1 MPDPRMQF
9 ITAHKDIGLIAGFGK
24 LSSSGDML
32 DATIRKISNSTAQL
46 AQSGAEVKISLI
58 EQGTTFKGL
67 EKKLNEYGIQSTQQ
81 TQKQIAEVEA
91 LAIAYQKHPAVL
103 KQLQNVHQQL
113 NLSLKEGV
121 NSTKMQTFAMQNF
134 SFIAQDAAQFS
145 MGMSQ
150 GIRAIAN
157 NLDATLFS
165 MIRLSEASDGWG
177 NAMKAMGKQLMSPL
191 GILVGL
197 NIATSL
203 YQILSQQ
210 MQKNKVVAEDYKELL
225 GELVEIQN
233 DSVKITFL
241 AGQASEAYRKALERN
256 VEIIDET
263 IHGSK
268 ILQKQRQSEF
278 VGIRERASFA
288 AGILDKL
295 DKEEIETLRIRLNV
309 GKEVIEQLEKEA
321 DRRMVLDEG
330 YKVLIETEGREAV
343 VLAQAVAMLEKANTE
358 YDQALLSLD
367 ALKTLTGQQAYQMQ
381 RMTDVAE
388 ANIKAEQARI
398 MISTLGGREMTK
410 KDAIIKG
417 QTKLWEEQAEALGII
432 ASADLTNMIALQSL
446 INEGLRLEA
455 SKSAAGEMALKERS
469 LEIAQ
474 AEHDLIQIMALI
486 NDRAGTKALVVADL
500 RLERAKQLLELEE
513 RMAREQIQPSGAK
526 AIEGEGDLR
535 MMNLHNALQAQGMIN
550 ELERR
555 NVDLKDEQLL
565 AQQAIRQEIAA
576 IHTVSG
582 RELAVQEARTQELE
596 RQLEKALL
604 LQSIAAGGAMVPS
617 DMLAGA
623 GMDTEQARLLEQQI
637 ESLDK
642 RSASVGRTIGE
653 AWGQAASLQ
662 RLAIEQMG
670 GDTAAWLLTTED
682 GIKAMSG
689 SFGTLFG
696 GLSDLSAAMFE
707 ASGKDSERMFNM
719 HKAFAIGQAV
729 INTYEAATKAWAQGG
744 IFGGIAAV
752 GVIAAGMA
760 LVAKI
765 ASTKPGDS
773 ASGGGGRT
781 IPNSIGGNAAPATPI
796 KVSSIWTTSN
806 MTRSDRTEPSNGI
819 MYGSTQTA
827 DIPIIAS
834 MQQQPA
840 FRTIGAQGNIETV
853 VKIDLKGAGR
863 ELIGVIRNEV
873 KSQRNRGISDPLGI
887 N

>member
-330 YKVLIETEGREAV
+330 CPEAWASGHGAFEATGSNEAAPTHGYDLARRSAGLGAGVSRKGPVRHSTRVVGSHENATPSSWSRQGRW
-343 VLAQAVAMLEKANTE
+343 ANYASTRAAGHFV
-358 YDQALLSLD
+358 DGWNGFSHSLR
-367 ALKTLTGQQAYQMQ
+367 L
-381 RMTDVAE
+381 
-388 ANIKAEQARI
+388 
-398 MISTLGGREMTK
+398 TLGTWPSLVTEKVDYLG
-410 KDAIIKG
+410 
-417 QTKLWEEQAEALGII
+417 LGIRRH
-432 ASADLTNMIALQSL
+432 LTNT
-446 INEGLRLEA
+446 LR
-455 SKSAAGEMALKERS
+455 RS
-469 LEIAQ
+469 CYCL
-474 AEHDLIQIMALI
+474 HPVY
-486 NDRAGTKALVVADL
+486 LV
-500 RLERAKQLLELEE
+500 
-513 RMAREQIQPSGAK
+513 G
-526 AIEGEGDLR
+526 
-535 MMNLHNALQAQGMIN
+535 
-550 ELERR
+550 
-555 NVDLKDEQLL
+555 
-565 AQQAIRQEIAA
+565 
-576 IHTVSG
+576 
-582 RELAVQEARTQELE
+582 
-596 RQLEKALL
+596 
-604 LQSIAAGGAMVPS
+604 
-617 DMLAGA
+617 
-623 GMDTEQARLLEQQI
+623 
-637 ESLDK
+637 
-642 RSASVGRTIGE
+642 
-653 AWGQAASLQ
+653 
-662 RLAIEQMG
+662 
-670 GDTAAWLLTTED
+670 
-682 GIKAMSG
+682 
-689 SFGTLFG
+689 
-696 GLSDLSAAMFE
+696 
-707 ASGKDSERMFNM
+707 
-719 HKAFAIGQAV
+719 
-729 INTYEAATKAWAQGG
+729 
-744 IFGGIAAV
+744 
-752 GVIAAGMA
+752 
-760 LVAKI
+760 
-765 ASTKPGDS
+765 
-773 ASGGGGRT
+773 
-781 IPNSIGGNAAPATPI
+781 
-796 KVSSIWTTSN
+796 
-806 MTRSDRTEPSNGI
+806 
-819 MYGSTQTA
+819 
-827 DIPIIAS
+827 
-834 MQQQPA
+834 
-840 FRTIGAQGNIETV
+840 
-853 VKIDLKGAGR
+853 
-863 ELIGVIRNEV
+863 
-873 KSQRNRGISDPLGI
+873 
-887 N
+887 